1 MKNENNK
8 TKFWNK
14 PEHFISYFY
23 IDINIIIIIIII
35 ISSSSSSSSSNI
47 SLFTTNDNTTNTMNN
62 IVSLLSVNWK
72 ENKTEMFFHHFILIV
87 S

>member
-1 MKNENNK
+1 
-8 TKFWNK
+8 
-14 PEHFISYFY
+14 
-23 IDINIIIIIIII
+23 
-35 ISSSSSSSSSNI
+35 
-47 SLFTTNDNTTNTMNN
+47 MNN